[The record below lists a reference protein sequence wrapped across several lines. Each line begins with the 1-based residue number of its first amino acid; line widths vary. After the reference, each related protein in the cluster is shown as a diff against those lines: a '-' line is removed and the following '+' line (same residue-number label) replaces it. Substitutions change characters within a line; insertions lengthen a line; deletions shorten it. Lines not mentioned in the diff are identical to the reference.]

1 MCKILVTG
9 HSGFLGQALVKRLLL
24 KGYGVL
30 GCSRANGHD
39 VAQPD
44 WAADVQGSGIGHC
57 FHLAAASYVP
67 DSWAK
72 PTIYYQTNTMGT
84 QHVLQFCAQHK
95 IPMTYVSAY
104 LYGMPEY
111 LPIDEAHP
119 LKPNNPYAHS
129 KALAEGLCNF
139 YREYLG
145 LDVHIVRP
153 FNVYGCGQALQ
164 FLVPKILRNLLA
176 NMPLRL
182 QDITPKRDFIY
193 VDDVVDAL
201 LLFLSQSPKQHV
213 FNLGMGI
220 SHSVYDVAL
229 AASRVTGKPLQL
241 ECTNM
246 PRPNEIPD
254 TVANIHAME
263 QTFGWAPKVTLEQGL
278 ESMAQHLS
286 RKKDFE

>member
-9 HSGFLGQALVKRLLL
+9 HSGFIGQALANRLLQ
-24 KGYGVL
+24 KGYDVL
-30 GCSRANGHD
+30 GCSRTNGHD
-39 VAQPD
+39 VAKSD
-44 WAADVQGSGIGHC
+44 WAADVQGSDVRHC

-67 DSWAK
+67 DSWVK
-72 PTIYYQTNTMGT
+72 PTLFYQTNTMGT

-129 KALAEGLCNF
+129 KALAEGFCTF
-139 YREYLG
+139 YREQFG

-153 FNVYGCGQALQ
+153 FNVYGYGQAPQ
-164 FLVPKILRNLLA
+164 FLIPKILRSLLA
-176 NMPLRL
+176 DMPLTL

-193 VDDVVDAL
+193 VDDVIDAL

-213 FNLGMGI
+213 FNLGMGK

-241 ECTNM
+241 ECTNT
-246 PRPNEIPD
+246 PRPNEIQD

-263 QTFGWAPKVTLEQGL
+263 QIFGWVPKVTLEQGL
-278 ESMAQHLS
+278 QCMAQHFS
-286 RKKDFE
+286 HNKDFA